1 MKTQKYVSP
10 GTVTKFNRKI
20 AERGKRSKSL
30 AHISMTAHFP
40 DLLQELL

>member
-1 MKTQKYVSP
+1 MITQKYLTP
-10 GTVTKFNRKI
+10 GTVTNCNLKI

-40 DLLQELL
+40 DLVQALL